1 MANVQQVLQIKY
13 GETNVLSNSIFLLSL
28 EDSKL
33 QSATAKQKHDRKI
46 KFDRG

>member
-1 MANVQQVLQIKY
+1 MFCQTASFCYVFCFV
-13 GETNVLSNSIFLLSL
+13 EL

-33 QSATAKQKHDRKI
+33 QSATAKQKRDRKI